1 MAILINDLQDDL
13 AITSE
18 IKDLIRNV
26 SQEVLNR
33 EDVDKEVSIAL
44 VDNQYIKELNQKFRS
59 KDEVTDVLSFPQED
73 EELLGDIIIS
83 IPRAQDQA
91 EEYNHSLARE
101 IGFLIVHG
109 MLHLNGYDHHDPAQ
123 KKVMRQAE
131 ENILNQLNLTRD

>member
-1 MAILINDLQDDL
+1 MAILINDLQDEL
-13 AITSE
+13 TITSE
-18 IKDLIRNV
+18 INDLIRTV

-33 EDVDKEVSIAL
+33 EEIDKEVSIAL
-44 VDNQYIKELNQKFRS
+44 VDNQHIAKLNQKFRS

-109 MLHLNGYDHHDPAQ
+109 MLHLNGYDHHNPTQ
-123 KKVMRQAE
+123 KKVMRQLE
-131 ENILNQLNLTRD
+131 EEILTQLNLTRD